1 MRWEKLGRVYCA
13 NGEYDWAQSHAFIP
27 TSMML
32 DEERIRVYVAFLDR
46 EKIGRIGF
54 VDLDADDPRRVL
66 RVSEK
71 CVLDIGAPGAFDD
84 SGVSPVCLLSVG
96 EKLYL
101 YYVGWQMG
109 VKVRYYLFMGLAVS
123 EDGGEMFS
131 RISQAPILD
140 RSDGELLVR
149 SAAHVLRDG
158 DKWRMWYIAGSR
170 WIEVGGKQ
178 VPTYNMRYLE
188 SYDHAVWDKRGEV
201 CLELADDD
209 DEFGFGRP
217 FVIKEDGVFKMWY
230 SIRTMSKGYRLGYAE
245 SDDGRQ
251 WRRKDADVGVDVSET
266 GWDSEMI
273 CFSYIQETKSGTYM
287 FYDGNNYGE
296 TGFGV
301 ARLQS

>member
-1 MRWEKLGRVYCA
+1 MRWEKLGLVYCA
-13 NGEYDWAQSHAFIP
+13 GGEYEWAQSHAFIP

-46 EKIGRIGF
+46 HKVGRIGF
-54 VDLDADDPRRVL
+54 VDLDADDPRRIL

-71 CVLDIGAPGAFDD
+71 YVLDVGKPGTFDD
-84 SGVSPVCLLSVG
+84 SGVTPMCLLSLDG
-96 EKLYL
+96 RLYL

-123 EDGGEMFS
+123 EDGGESFR

-140 RSDGELLVR
+140 RSDGELFVR
-149 SAAHVLRDG
+149 SAANVLRDG

-170 WIEVGGKQ
+170 WIEVEGKQ

-188 SYDHAVWDKRGEV
+188 SDDHTTWNNQSDV
-201 CLELADDD
+201 CLELAGD

-217 FVIKEDGVFKMWY
+217 YVVREDGVFRMWY
-230 SIRTMSKGYRLGYAE
+230 SIRTMSRGYRLGYAE
-245 SDDGRQ
+245 SDDGQ
-251 WRRKDADVGVDVSET
+251 HWKRKDAELGIDVSAS

-273 CFSYIQETKSGTYM
+273 CFSCIQKTRSGTYM
-287 FYDGNNYGE
+287 FYNGNNYGE